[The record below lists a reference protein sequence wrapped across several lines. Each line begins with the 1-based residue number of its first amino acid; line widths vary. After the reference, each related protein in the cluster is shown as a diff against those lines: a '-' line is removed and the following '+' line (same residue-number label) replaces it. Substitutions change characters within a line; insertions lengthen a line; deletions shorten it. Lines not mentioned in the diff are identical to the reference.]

1 MGRSRRRGFPM
12 ITGINVTPLTDIALT
27 LLLIFMVATPLLIQ
41 SGLKVTLPR
50 TATADAGAE
59 KTIMISIDKAGSVY
73 LEKDQV
79 QIADLKAR
87 LLSVVGARPNSPVI
101 IMGDKDVKYDTVV
114 RVLETVKSAGVSRVS
129 LGVEVKK

>member
-1 MGRSRRRGFPM
+1 M

-59 KTIMISIDKAGSVY
+59 KTIMITIDQAGSVY

-87 LLSVVGARPNSPVI
+87 LLSVVGARPSSPVI

>member
-1 MGRSRRRGFPM
+1 M